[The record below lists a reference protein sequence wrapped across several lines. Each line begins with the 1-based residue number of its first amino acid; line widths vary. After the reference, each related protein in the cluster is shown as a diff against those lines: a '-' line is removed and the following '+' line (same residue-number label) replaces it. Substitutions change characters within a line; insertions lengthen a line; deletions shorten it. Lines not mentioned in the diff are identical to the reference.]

1 MTPRDAS
8 GFPPPR
14 GTAPSAMSEEER
26 LLREILALQRE
37 MAQELKA
44 IRSELARSEGAAA
57 IAASP
62 AEAGDGVEPL
72 IQALAGRNR
81 SAMRAAETLTPPSR
95 RKP

>member
-44 IRSELARSEGAAA
+44 IRAELARSERAA
-57 IAASP
+57 IAAPP